1 MLDIKEF
8 EAMVMLDL
16 PESERGVL
24 NARLCELDESFTA
37 LEKVNTDGAE
47 PLVTVLD
54 MSNVLRKD
62 VAEKLISR
70 DELLS
75 NAPEQNDGYFIVPG
89 TLD

>member
-16 PESERGVL
+16 PEGEREVL
-24 NARLCELDESFTA
+24 SARLCGLDESFTA

-54 MSNVLRKD
+54 MSNVLRGD
-62 VAEKLISR
+62 VAEKLVSR

-75 NAPEQNDGYFIVPG
+75 NAPEQYDGYFKVPG